1 LIIEHRL
8 ALPKAI
14 VVAFED
20 NDFKRRTAEGALA
33 WLEAKEELKR
43 RLPHPR
49 AIFSDD
55 LQAWL
60 VEDSPAALKILN
72 EIKEKYFVDKNQ
84 LKLI

>member
-8 ALPKAI
+8 SLPNAI
-14 VVAFED
+14 VVAFEG
-20 NDFKRRTAEGALA
+20 NDFKRRVEGGGLA
-33 WLEAKEELKR
+33 WLEAKTELKR
-43 RLPHPR
+43 RLPHPL
-49 AIFSDD
+49 AIWSED
-55 LQAWL
+55 LQVWL